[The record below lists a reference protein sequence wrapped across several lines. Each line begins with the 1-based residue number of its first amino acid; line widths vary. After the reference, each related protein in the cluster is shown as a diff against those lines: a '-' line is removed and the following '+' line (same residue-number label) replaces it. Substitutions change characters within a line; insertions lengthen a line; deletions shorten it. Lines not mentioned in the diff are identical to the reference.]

1 MGLEEEIMKKLL
13 SIMLLGGAL
22 ALSGCGNDNEFVIT
36 GNSNPGIAAPV
47 CQDDAYTTNAN
58 TALTVPAA
66 TGVLANDTPNGA
78 TLTFQAT
85 SVNGGTITGAQDG
98 SFTYTPAANFFGS
111 DSFTYTLGNSGGV
124 VTCKVTITVVAVNGF
139 FVDAATGSDTTGS
152 FTNGLPFA
160 TVQAAVAAAGTNQDI
175 VVRPGSYTGTVTLK
189 NGQRLLGSGSVLAQ
203 GVVRPTLSGPIVLAD
218 GNTLDFLRIA
228 NSPDDGV
235 NGDGQAGGTIT
246 NCEIDTVGTNM
257 QGVSAIGVTGNWT
270 VSQNTIANT
279 SGVGATITTNSNS
292 LTLRFEDNQIT
303 NAQGAVVFVSEGT
316 STANVLFRGNTFTN
330 SKGIGNAFE
339 LTCGG
344 TANCCLDLQ
353 SNANDDTYSL
363 SELNLGPAVLS
374 VEQLSTLTDARPAGA
389 GNSGTVIVDA
399 GVLNGVPAEV
409 ADGACGF

>member
-1 MGLEEEIMKKLL
+1 MKKLL

-22 ALSGCGNDNEFVIT
+22 ALSGCGNKNDFVFT
-36 GNSNPGIAAPV
+36 NTNNPGIAAPV

-98 SFTYTPAANFFGS
+98 SFTYTPPKDFFGS

-203 GVVRPTLSGPIVLAD
+203 GVVRPTLTGPVVMAD
-218 GNTLDFLRIA
+218 GCTLDFLRIA
-228 NSPDDGV
+228 NSPADCVDA
-235 NGDGQAGGTIT
+235 DGQVSGTVTNCELDTAGGTQQGFSG
-246 NCEIDTVGTNM
+246 DTISGT
-257 QGVSAIGVTGNWT
+257 WT
-270 VSQNTIANT
+270 VSNNSIQNATAAGIAIRTVNADVLTIRVENNT
-279 SGVGATITTNSNS
+279 VTNNGAGG
-292 LTLRFEDNQIT
+292 LGFL
-303 NAQGAVVFVSEGT
+303 SEGT
-316 STANVLFRGNTFTN
+316 SQVNARVASNSLSNNTLEDFSVSCTNDSLVCMDVESNTN
-330 SKGIGNAFE
+330 SGVYSFFE
-339 LTCGG
+339 
-344 TANCCLDLQ
+344 
-353 SNANDDTYSL
+353 S
-363 SELNLGPAVLS
+363 NLGAAVLS
-374 VEQLSTLTDARPAGA
+374 VEQLTTFNDARPGGA
-389 GNSGTVIVDA
+389 GNAGTLEISSGPISAPPT
-399 GVLNGVPAEV
+399 NV